1 MIYTVKPGDTLYSLS
16 RQFGVPVLDIAR
28 LNQIPD
34 PNILVEGQALLIL
47 NSIKDGPLTKAVEG
61 YAYPF
66 ISSWVLRETLP
77 FLTRLDVFS
86 YGFTPEGD
94 LIEPPITDRFLL
106 QQARSANVPTALVL
120 TPLGRDGQF
129 SNYLISALL
138 QDTAA
143 QEKLL
148 EQLQTV
154 MEEKGYTEL
163 NIDFE
168 YIPASDRDRFTAFVR
183 MAQEKLP
190 QIVSVCLA
198 PKMSPTQRGVLFDG
212 KDYEA
217 IGQIADKVLLMTY
230 EWGYKYGPPQAVAP
244 LSRVR
249 EVVEYA
255 VSVIP
260 REKILLGLANYGY
273 DWPLPYQRGRTV
285 ARTIGSIEAVELAKR
300 ERTNIIFDNPSQ
312 SPWFQYTDLNGIRH
326 VVWFEDVRSWNKKLD
341 LVEEFGLAGVG
352 IWTVMPWFRP
362 GYELIADRWR
372 AAQ

>member
-1 MIYTVKPGDTLYSLS
+1 MIYVVKPGDTLYALS
-16 RQFGVPVLDIAR
+16 QRFGIPVLEIAR

-47 NSIKDGPLTKAVEG
+47 EQTKTGPLQKLVEG

-66 ISSWVLRETLP
+66 ISPWVLRETLP
-77 FLTRLDVFS
+77 FLTQLNVFS
-86 YGFTPEGD
+86 YGFTPDGD
-94 LIEPPITDRFLL
+94 LIGPPLTDQWML
-106 QQARSANVPTALVL
+106 QQARSAGVPAALVL

-129 SNYLISALL
+129 SNFLISQLL
-138 QDTAA
+138 GNPEA
-143 QEKLL
+143 QRKLL
-148 EQLQTV
+148 TQLQQV
-154 MEEKGYTEL
+154 MDEKGYSEL

-168 YIPASDRDRFTAFVR
+168 YIPAADRDKFTEFVR
-183 MAQEKLP
+183 MAQQMIRQPL
-190 QIVSVCLA
+190 SVCLA
-198 PKMSPTQRGVLFDG
+198 PKMSAMQRGVLFDG

-217 IGQIADKVLLMTY
+217 IGRIADKVLLMTY

-244 LSRVR
+244 INRVR

-255 VSVIP
+255 VSIIP
-260 REKILLGLANYGY
+260 PEKILLGLANYGY

-285 ARTIGSIEAVELAKR
+285 ARTIGSIEAVEIAKR

-312 SPWFQYTDLNGIRH
+312 SPWFQYTDFNGVRH
-326 VVWFEDVRSWNKKLD
+326 VVWFEDVRSWNVKAD

-362 GYELIADRWR
+362 GYELLGDRFR
-372 AAQ
+372 S

>member
-47 NSIKDGPLTKAVEG
+47 NSIKEGLLTKEVGG

-66 ISSWVLRETLP
+66 ISPWVLRETLP
-77 FLTRLDVFS
+77 FLNRLHVFS
-86 YGFTPEGD
+86 YGFTPDGD
-94 LIEPPITDRFLL
+94 LLPPPLTDQWML
-106 QQARSANVPTALVL
+106 QQARSANVPTSLVL

-129 SNYLISALL
+129 SNYLISVLL
-138 QDTAA
+138 RDPASQA
-143 QEKLL
+143 KLL
-148 EQLQTV
+148 EQVQKT
-154 MEEKGYTEL
+154 MNEKGFSEL

-168 YIPASDRDRFTAFVR
+168 YIPAADRDKFTAFVR
-183 MAQEKLP
+183 MAQEKISQP
-190 QIVSVCLA
+190 VSVCLA

-217 IGQIADKVLLMTY
+217 LGQIADKVLLMTY

-244 LSRVR
+244 IARVR

-255 VSVIP
+255 TSVIP

-273 DWPLPYQRGRTV
+273 DWPLPFQRGRTV
-285 ARTIGSIEAVELAKR
+285 ARTIGSIEAVEIAKR

-312 SPWFQYTDLNGIRH
+312 SPWFQYTDFNGVRH
-326 VVWFEDVRSWNKKLD
+326 VVWFEDVRSWNAKLD
-341 LVEEFGLAGVG
+341 LVDEYGLAGVS
-352 IWTVMPWFRP
+352 IWTVMPYFRP
-362 GYELIADRWR
+362 GYELIGERLR
-372 AAQ
+372 S

>member
-16 RQFGVPVLDIAR
+16 RQFGVSVLDLAR

-66 ISSWVLRETLP
+66 ISAWVLRETLP

-86 YGFTPEGD
+86 YGFTPDGE
-94 LIEPPITDRFLL
+94 LLPPPITDRWVL
-106 QQARSANVPTALVL
+106 QQARSANVPTSLVL

-129 SNYLISALL
+129 SNYLISTLL
-138 QDTAA
+138 NDTAA

-148 EQLQTV
+148 AQLQTV
-154 MEEKGYTEL
+154 MAEKGYTEL

-168 YIPASDRDRFTAFVR
+168 YIPGPDRDKFTAFVR
-183 MAQEKLP
+183 MAKEKLP
-190 QIVSVCLA
+190 RPVSVCLA
-198 PKMSPTQRGVLFDG
+198 PKMSPMQRGVLFDG

-217 IGQIADKVLLMTY
+217 LGKIADKVLLMTY
-230 EWGYKYGPPQAVAP
+230 EWGYKYGAPQAVAP
-244 LSRVR
+244 LGRVR

-285 ARTIGSIEAVELAKR
+285 ARTIGNIEAVELAKR
-300 ERTNIIFDNPSQ
+300 ERTNIIFDDPSQ

-326 VVWFEDVRSWNKKLD
+326 VVWFEDIRSWNKKLD

-352 IWTVMPWFRP
+352 IWTVMPYFRP
-362 GYELIADRWR
+362 GYELISDRWR
-372 AAQ
+372 A

>member
-47 NSIKDGPLTKAVEG
+47 NSTKDGPFTKAVEG

-66 ISSWVLRETLP
+66 ISPWVLRETLP
-77 FLTRLDVFS
+77 FINRLNVFS
-86 YGFTPEGD
+86 YGFTPDGE
-94 LIEPPITDRFLL
+94 LLEPPITDRWML

-129 SNYLISALL
+129 SNYLISTLL
-138 QDTAA
+138 NNPEA
-143 QEKLL
+143 QRNLL
-148 EQLQTV
+148 EQVQKTLN
-154 MEEKGYTEL
+154 EKGFSEL

-168 YIPASDRDRFTAFVR
+168 YIPAADRDKFTEFVR
-183 MAQEKLP
+183 MAQEMIA
-190 QIVSVCLA
+190 QTVSVCLA

-244 LSRVR
+244 IARVR
-249 EVVEYA
+249 EVIEYA

-285 ARTIGSIEAVELAKR
+285 ARTIGSIEAVEIAKR

-312 SPWFQYTDLNGIRH
+312 SPWFQYTDFNGQRH
-326 VVWFEDVRSWNKKLD
+326 VVWFEDVRSWNAKLD
-341 LVEEFGLAGVG
+341 LVQEYGLAGVG
-352 IWTVMPWFRP
+352 IWTVMPYFRP
-362 GYELIADRWR
+362 GYELIGERLR
-372 AAQ
+372 S